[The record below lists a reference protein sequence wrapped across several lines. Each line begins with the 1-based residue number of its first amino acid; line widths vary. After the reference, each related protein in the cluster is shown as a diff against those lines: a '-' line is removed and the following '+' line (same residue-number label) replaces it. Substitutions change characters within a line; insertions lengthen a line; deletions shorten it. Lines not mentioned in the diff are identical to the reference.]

1 MLFILYLYILINFKV
16 NLLAIILKE
25 YYRKK
30 KVVNDSFEKSLDV
43 HNHFSKLWDTIGT
56 FSSKKNNFD
65 Y

>member
-1 MLFILYLYILINFKV
+1 MLFILYLYILINFNV
-16 NLLAIILKE
+16 NLLATILEE

-30 KVVNDSFEKSLDV
+30 KVVNDSFEKSLNV
-43 HNHFSKLWDTIGT
+43 HNHFFKLWGTINT